1 MEELTYALITP
12 YSLLRSRTGGIIG
25 RLLNLPD
32 LEFVGARM
40 YAPGDEFVDRYAQT
54 VKDEELQPTLKEAL
68 LNYLYDY
75 LRPKNRLGIS
85 NRTILLLFKGE
96 GAIETFRQKV
106 LGGLSATVSADTVR
120 GTFGDFIGYATGEM
134 GYFEPAVLA
143 PSDPEI
149 NRRQLALL
157 AEYAERDGGALEEAI
172 KFPADAKPETTLVI
186 LKPENFRRHS
196 SQAGNIIDIFSR
208 SGLYIVGIKLFRFSV
223 AQAEEFYA
231 PLLKIFPESLKE
243 NVVERLGAALG
254 ENFDF
259 PVPNEIYLKM
269 AELLKD
275 LNARREFDRIV
286 EYMSGISPSSIK
298 TREERQRPGRERCLA
313 LLYRGVDA
321 VKKIRSILG
330 VTDPGKAAEGTVRSV
345 LGYDMMQNAAHAAD
359 SVESAQRERKIIGL
373 WGKDK
378 SEEKEIIQDY
388 LARTA

>member
-1 MEELTYALITP
+1 
-12 YSLLRSRTGGIIG
+12 
-25 RLLNLPD
+25 
-32 LEFVGARM
+32 M
-40 YAPGDEFVDRYAQT
+40 YAPSDEFVDKYAQT
-54 VKDEELQPTLKEAL
+54 VKDENLDPTLKEAL

-85 NRTILLLFKGE
+85 NRTVLLLLKGE
-96 GAIETFRQKV
+96 GAIETFRHQV
-106 LGGLSATVSADTVR
+106 LGGLSATASADTVR

-143 PSDPEI
+143 PSGPEI
-149 NRRQLALL
+149 NRRQLALF
-157 AEYAERDGGALEEAI
+157 AEYAERDGGALEEVI
-172 KFPADAKPETTLVI
+172 EFPPDVKPETTLVI
-186 LKPENFRRHS
+186 LKPENFRHHS
-196 SQAGNIIDIFSR
+196 SRAGNIIDIFSR

-243 NVVERLGAALG
+243 NVEERLRSALG

-259 PVPNEIYLKM
+259 SIPDKVCSQM
-269 AELLKD
+269 GELLKD
-275 LNARREFDRIV
+275 LNAKREFDRIV
-286 EYMSGISPSSIK
+286 EYMSGVSPGSVK
-298 TREERQRPGRERCLA
+298 RPQGRERPGKERCLA

-321 VKKIRSILG
+321 VQKIRSILG

-373 WGKDK
+373 WGKEK
-378 SEEKEIIQDY
+378 SEEKEIILEY
-388 LARTA
+388 LAQSA

>member
-25 RLLNLPD
+25 RLLNLPN

-40 YAPGDEFVDRYAQT
+40 YAPSDEFVDKYAQT
-54 VKDEELQPTLKEAL
+54 VKDEDLEPTLKEAL

-85 NRTILLLFKGE
+85 NRTVLLLFKGQ
-96 GAIETFRQKV
+96 GAIETFRQYV
-106 LGGLSATVSADTVR
+106 LGGLSATASADTVR

-134 GYFEPAVLA
+134 RYFEPAVLA
-143 PSDPEI
+143 PGNLEI
-149 NRRQLALL
+149 NRRQLALF
-157 AEYAERDGGALEEAI
+157 AEYTERDGGALEDSVQ
-172 KFPADAKPETTLVI
+172 FPPDAKPETTLVI

-231 PLLKIFPESLKE
+231 PLLKIFPASLKE
-243 NVVERLGAALG
+243 NVVERLHAALHQT
-254 ENFDF
+254 FDF
-259 PVPNEIYLKM
+259 PIPYEICLEM
-269 AELLKD
+269 ADPLKD
-275 LNARREFDRIV
+275 LNARREFNRIV
-286 EYMSGISPSSIK
+286 EYMSGISPGSIK
-298 TREERQRPGRERCLA
+298 SREEHQRPGKERCLA

-321 VKKIRSILG
+321 VEKIRAILG
-330 VTDPGKAAEGTVRSV
+330 ATDPGKAAEGTVRSV

-373 WGKDK
+373 WRKDK
-378 SEEKEIIQDY
+378 SEEKEIIQDF

>member
-1 MEELTYALITP
+1 M
-12 YSLLRSRTGGIIG
+12 
-25 RLLNLPD
+25 
-32 LEFVGARM
+32 
-40 YAPGDEFVDRYAQT
+40 
-54 VKDEELQPTLKEAL
+54 
-68 LNYLYDY
+68 
-75 LRPKNRLGIS
+75 
-85 NRTILLLFKGE
+85 
-96 GAIETFRQKV
+96 
-106 LGGLSATVSADTVR
+106 R

-196 SQAGNIIDIFSR
+196 SRAGNIIDIFSR

-231 PLLKIFPESLKE
+231 PLLKVFPESLKE

-269 AELLKD
+269 AGLLKD
-275 LNARREFDRIV
+275 LNARRECDRIV

-298 TREERQRPGRERCLA
+298 SREERQRPGRERCLV

-330 VTDPGKAAEGTVRSV
+330 ATDPGKAAEATVRSV

>member
-1 MEELTYALITP
+1 MQELTYALITP

-25 RLLNLPD
+25 RLLNLAD

-40 YAPGDEFVDRYAQT
+40 YAPSDKFVDKYAQT
-54 VKDEELQPTLKEAL
+54 VKDEKLDRTLKEAL

-96 GAIETFRQKV
+96 GAIETFRHQV
-106 LGGLSATVSADTVR
+106 LGGLSATASADTVR

-143 PSDPEI
+143 PSGPKI
-149 NRRQLALL
+149 NRRQLALF
-157 AEYAERDGGALEEAI
+157 AEYAERDGGALEEVI
-172 KFPADAKPETTLVI
+172 EFPADVKPETTLVI

-196 SQAGNIIDIFSR
+196 SRAGNIIDIFSR
-208 SGLYIVGIKLFRFSV
+208 SGLYIVGIKLFSFSV
-223 AQAEEFYA
+223 AQAEEFYV

-243 NVVERLGAALG
+243 NVVERLCSALNQ
-254 ENFDF
+254 NFDF
-259 PVPNEIYLKM
+259 PISDEIYSEM
-269 AELLKD
+269 AELLKK
-275 LNARREFDRIV
+275 LNAKREFDRIV
-286 EYMSGISPSSIK
+286 EYMSGVSPGSIK
-298 TREERQRPGRERCLA
+298 SPRERQRPGGERCLA
-313 LLYRGVDA
+313 LLYRGADA
-321 VKKIRSILG
+321 VEKIRSILG

-378 SEEKEIIQDY
+378 SEERKIILEY
-388 LARTA
+388 LAQTG

>member
-1 MEELTYALITP
+1 
-12 YSLLRSRTGGIIG
+12 
-25 RLLNLPD
+25 
-32 LEFVGARM
+32 M
-40 YAPGDEFVDRYAQT
+40 YAPSDEFVDRYAQT
-54 VKDEELQPTLKEAL
+54 VKDEDLDPTLREAL

-85 NRTILLLFKGE
+85 NRTILLLFRGQR
-96 GAIETFRQKV
+96 AIETFRQYV
-106 LGGLSATVSADTVR
+106 LGGLSATASADTVR

-149 NRRQLALL
+149 NRRQLALF
-157 AEYAERDGGALEEAI
+157 AEYAERDGGALEELI
-172 KFPADAKPETTLVI
+172 KFPPNVKPETTLLI

-196 SQAGNIIDIFSR
+196 SRAGNIIDIFSR

-231 PLLKIFPESLKE
+231 PLLKVFPESLKG
-243 NVVERLGAALG
+243 NLVERLRGALR
-254 ENFDF
+254 ETFDF
-259 PVPNEIYLKM
+259 PIPYEIYLEM
-269 AELLKD
+269 ANLLED
-275 LNARREFDRIV
+275 LNARGEFNRIV
-286 EYMSGISPSSIK
+286 EYMTGISPHSIK
-298 TREERQRPGRERCLA
+298 SREERQSPGKERCLA

-321 VKKIRSILG
+321 VEKIRAILG
-330 VTDPGKAAEGTVRSV
+330 ATDPGKAAEGTVRSV

-378 SEEKEIIQDY
+378 SEEKEIILDY
-388 LARTA
+388 LKRTA